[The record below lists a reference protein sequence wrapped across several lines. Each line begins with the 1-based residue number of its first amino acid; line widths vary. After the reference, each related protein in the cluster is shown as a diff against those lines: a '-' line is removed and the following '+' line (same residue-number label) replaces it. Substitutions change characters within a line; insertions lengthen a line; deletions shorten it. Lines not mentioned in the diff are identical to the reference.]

1 MRRGDVVRLQGSR
14 TARGHEQRGE
24 RFGVVLQAGD
34 LLALSTVIVAPTS
47 TRAQPAS
54 FRPEIT
60 VRGGQTRVLV
70 DQLTAVDRT
79 RLGRR
84 ATALGWEELRELDVA
99 LGLVLG
105 LRA

>member
-1 MRRGDVVRLQGSR
+1 M
-14 TARGHEQRGE
+14 
-24 RFGVVLQAGD
+24 LQAGD

-60 VRGGQTRVLV
+60 VRGGRTRVLV

-79 RLGRR
+79 RLGGR
-84 ATALGWEELRELDVA
+84 ATTLTWQELGDLDAALA
-99 LGLVLG
+99 LVLG

>member
-1 MRRGDVVRLQGSR
+1 VRRGDVVRLQGSR
-14 TARGHEQRGE
+14 TARGQEQRGE

-60 VRGGQTRVLV
+60 VRGGRTRVLV

-79 RLGRR
+79 RLRRR
-84 ATALGWEELRELDVA
+84 AATLGWQELAELDTALA
-99 LGLVLG
+99 LVLG
-105 LRA
+105 LRG